1 MLETAKRLWDD
12 AFIRLIAIAVVV
24 LVPVAVYNGW
34 PDDWSS
40 KPLTYEELL
49 VRNNKWADERAAKA
63 AKATQESERDM
74 QRRRERVMEENREKE
89 RLANEAI
96 RDFLARESVG
106 NRTR

>member
-1 MLETAKRLWDD
+1 MFETAKRLWDE
-12 AFIRLIAIAVVV
+12 AFIRLIVIAIAI
-24 LVPVAVYNGW
+24 LAPAAIYNYW
-34 PDDWSS
+34 PS

-63 AKATQESERDM
+63 AQATQDSERDM